1 MIVAGVV
8 IETCEGA
15 ASRVAA
21 RLAGRPGLTLQAGDG
36 SRRLAAVWVGPDGQS
51 LERMGEVLL
60 QDDQEVL
67 GVFPTFVGDDSES

>member
-21 RLAGRPGLTLQAGDG
+21 RLAGRSGLTIHAGDG
-36 SRRLAAVWVGPDGQS
+36 SRRLAAVWVGPDGRS
-51 LERMGEVLL
+51 LERMGEALL
-60 QDDQEVL
+60 RDDHEVL
-67 GVFPTFVGDDSES
+67 GVYPTFVADDSES